1 VTPGTPGAQAHLSVG
16 GGPGNRAITR
26 DPRGE
31 AVRRKDYIVFGQR
44 WTAQLTFAIGMSLV
58 VFFSL
63 IPAVGILVISFTD
76 IRSLPY
82 LPTHWIGIENFQTFF
97 SAAQIGYNLS
107 ALKNTFV
114 FAIAVTVFQNALA
127 LLIAVLLNQRIRGR
141 NFARAVVFLPTILGV
156 TVIGLIFSLIF
167 NPSAGPAAELW
178 AAFGQSTA
186 FFGDPNLAMALVI
199 VVQVWSGIG
208 VAVVIYLAGLQA
220 IPQEL
225 YEVADIDG
233 ATRTQKLRYITIPL
247 LMPSVTANTLLC
259 IIGSLQ
265 SYQLIYVL
273 TGPINP
279 ATQVLSLAIFTQGFG
294 GAQGGTVQSQGYAA
308 AISMVQFVIVAIVS
322 LAALAYLR
330 RKETTL

>member
-1 VTPGTPGAQAHLSVG
+1 MHSQ
-16 GGPGNRAITR
+16 
-26 DPRGE
+26 
-31 AVRRKDYIVFGQR
+31 YIVFGR
-44 WTAQLTFAIGMSLV
+44 RLTAQLTFAAGMALIV
-58 VFFSL
+58 VFSL

-82 LPTHWIGIENFQTFF
+82 LPTSWVGLDNYRLFF
-97 SAAQIGYNLS
+97 SSAQLAYNLA

-114 FAIAVTVFQNALA
+114 FAIAVTVFQNGIA
-127 LLIAVLLNQRIRGR
+127 LLIAVLLNQKLAGR

-178 AAFGQSTA
+178 KMFGGSSA
-186 FFGDPNLAMALVI
+186 FFGDPALAMTLVI
-199 VVQVWSGIG
+199 LVQVWSGIG

-233 ATRTQKLRYITIPL
+233 ASSWQKLRRVTIPL
-247 LMPSVTANTLLC
+247 LAPSVTANTLLC

-279 ATQVLSLAIFTQGFG
+279 ATQVLSLAVFTQGFG
-294 GAQGGTVQSQGYAA
+294 GAQGGAVQSQGYAA
-308 AISMVQFVIVAIVS
+308 AIAMVQFVIVAIVS
-322 LAALAYLR
+322 LVTLAYLR
-330 RKETTL
+330 KKETAL